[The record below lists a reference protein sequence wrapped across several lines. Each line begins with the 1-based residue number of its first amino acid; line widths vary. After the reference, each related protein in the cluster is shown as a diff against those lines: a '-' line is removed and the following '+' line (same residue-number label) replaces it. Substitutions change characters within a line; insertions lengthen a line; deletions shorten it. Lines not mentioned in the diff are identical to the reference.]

1 MLLARITARG
11 GGRGCFHPGALQ
23 ADGPEGCNHT
33 SDQRLCSVHL
43 PGVNRLSCT
52 SGQQLSGRVS
62 MEMEAVYENIKG
74 NPQDSS
80 KKKAIYGNL
89 NTVQPSHGGPDPEWP
104 EARDAAF
111 GSCSG
116 ILLTSILLVLAISLP
131 ALATLYVQ
139 GRRQLREVK
148 ATAQEIAS
156 HLQLNSTVELEGAQ
170 LLGNIRK
177 RVSLIV
183 EQLGNVTA
191 EKQETQARL
200 DSVTAEKQKIQ
211 TRLNSIITEK
221 QRIQTHLDNAT
232 AEKQDTQAQLDHVM
246 ALQESLKCEHGT
258 ALTMCSAGWVY
269 HSGHFYY
276 FSQDQ
281 KSWAEA
287 EQFCVSQDSHLS
299 SITSKEEQEYL
310 SKRTQGKA
318 HWIELTDQK
327 SAGTWRW
334 VDGTK
339 YSKAQS
345 GEFWVPGQPDSKTQ
359 GPRGRASCVE
369 MKESQTAAWSNV
381 SCTARRRWIC
391 KKALRQAVS

>member
-1 MLLARITARG
+1 MARG
-11 GGRGCFHPGALQ
+11 GGRGRFHPGALQ
-23 ADGPEGCNHT
+23 ADGPE
-33 SDQRLCSVHL
+33 
-43 PGVNRLSCT
+43 
-52 SGQQLSGRVS
+52 
-62 MEMEAVYENIKG
+62 
-74 NPQDSS
+74 
-80 KKKAIYGNL
+80 
-89 NTVQPSHGGPDPEWP
+89 DPEWP
-104 EARDAAF
+104 EAQDAAS

-139 GRRQLREVK
+139 GWRQLQEVK
-148 ATAQEIAS
+148 ATVQEIAS

-170 LLGNIRK
+170 LLDNIRK
-177 RVSLIV
+177 RVSVIV
-183 EQLGNVTA
+183 EEFGNVTA

-211 TRLNSIITEK
+211 T
-221 QRIQTHLDNAT
+221 HLDNAT
-232 AEKQDTQAQLDHVM
+232 AEKRDTQARLDHVM
-246 ALQESLKCEHGT
+246 ALQESLKC
-258 ALTMCSAGWVY
+258 WVY

-318 HWIELTDQK
+318 HWIGLTDQK
-327 SAGTWRW
+327 SAGTWLW

-339 YSKAQS
+339 YSEAQS
-345 GEFWVPGQPDSKTQ
+345 GEFWAPGQPDSKTQ
-359 GPRGRASCVE
+359 GPGGQANCVE
-369 MKESQTAAWSNV
+369 MKESQMAAWSNA
-381 SCTARRRWIC
+381 SCTARHHWIC
-391 KKALRQAVS
+391 KNALRQAVS